1 MRTPLGRAAALVAVE
16 GVALVVLGVVYGAA
30 GLLGEPYD
38 RVATLLEAGLAVLVG
53 GLALAVARGLA
64 RAAGWARSPAVVLQ
78 LLAFPVGVG
87 LLQGRVWFAAAPVL
101 LLAAGVLFSLAAPQA
116 RSAFPAK
123 R

>member
-16 GVALVVLGVVYGAA
+16 GVALVLLGLVYGAA

-64 RAAGWARSPAVVLQ
+64 RTAGWARSPAVVLQ
-78 LLAFPVGVG
+78 RLAFPVGVG
-87 LLQGRVWFAAAPVL
+87 LLQGRVWVAAAPVL

-116 RSAFPAK
+116 RTAFNAK

>member
-1 MRTPLGRAAALVAVE
+1 MSTPLGRAALLVAIEGCALV
-16 GVALVVLGVVYGAA
+16 LVGLVYGAA

-38 RVATLLEAGLAVLVG
+38 RLATLLEAGLAVLVG
-53 GLALAVARGLA
+53 VLALAVARGLTRTA
-64 RAAGWARSPAVVLQ
+64 SWARSPAVVLQ

-116 RSAFPAK
+116 RAAFHPEP
-123 R
+123 